1 MTIKKQWMLALILS
15 AVLSVIIN
23 TFVLSSL
30 INNYFVD
37 AETANYEH
45 HYGQILE
52 FTQKALSANYSKQQ
66 LAVQLETH
74 LIDPIREIRLYDV
87 NGNLLADVINRPGM
101 MNGKGYGN
109 GMMGSRMMDRMMGRA
124 QQEVDSAELS
134 DNGAVLG
141 RLDVVRYSSI
151 GNSLQTRM
159 FTFALIRN
167 SIFSFAIA
175 LALMLV
181 IGSLIS
187 RRMSRD
193 LRNTAAMATNID
205 LGNETNIERSKV
217 REIRIIQQSLDTLQS
232 KLKLKQI
239 SRKRLLDEL
248 VHQTRTP
255 LTILKTHLEGFEDGV
270 LTMTPEE
277 IKTCESQIDS
287 ITAIIANMSEMI
299 DAEKSLDAVQTEDV
313 EIGQLLRQ
321 IIGALKMQ
329 FGKKQIELALTSH
342 KKINIRT
349 DRYKLSQCIYNILT
363 NAYKF
368 TGPGGKV
375 TVSYES
381 QEKGLRIVI
390 EDTGSG
396 ISAEDRER
404 LFDAYFRGE
413 NSSGVSG
420 EGIGLYVVKENM
432 DRISGRIDVES
443 EIGKGSRF
451 ILTIPS
457 GK

>member
-1 MTIKKQWMLALILS
+1 MTVKRQWMLALILS

-37 AETANYEH
+37 ASTSNYEH
-45 HYGQILE
+45 HYQQIAE
-52 FTQKALSANYSKQQ
+52 FAKKALSENYTENQ

-74 LIDPIREIRLYDV
+74 LIDPIQEIKLYDAD
-87 NGNLLADVINRPGM
+87 GNLLANVIDRPGM

-109 GMMGSRMMDRMMGRA
+109 GMMGSGMMNRMMGRA
-124 QQEVDSAELS
+124 QQEIDSAEIS

-167 SIFSFAIA
+167 SVFSFGIV
-175 LALMLV
+175 LVLMLLA
-181 IGSLIS
+181 GSLIS

-205 LGNETNIERSKV
+205 LGNETNFERSRV

-255 LTILKTHLEGFEDGV
+255 LTVLKTHLEGFQDGV

-299 DAEKSLDAVQTEDV
+299 DAEKSLDTVQME
-313 EIGQLLRQ
+313 EIEISQMMKQ
-321 IIGALKMQ
+321 VVGALNMQ
-329 FGKKQIELALTSH
+329 YDKKQIELALASH
-342 KKINIRT
+342 KKISVRT
-349 DRYKLSQCIYNILT
+349 DRYKLSQSIYNILT

-368 TGPGGKV
+368 TAPGGKV
-375 TVSYES
+375 TVSYE
-381 QEKGLRIVI
+381 QAEEGLRIVI
-390 EDTGSG
+390 EDTGTG
-396 ISAEDRER
+396 IAAEDREH
-404 LFDAYFRGE
+404 LFDAYFRGA
-413 NSSGVSG
+413 NSAGVSG

-432 DRISGRIDVES
+432 DRIDGRIDVES
-443 EIGKGSRF
+443 EPGKGSRF
-451 ILTIPS
+451 ILTVPD